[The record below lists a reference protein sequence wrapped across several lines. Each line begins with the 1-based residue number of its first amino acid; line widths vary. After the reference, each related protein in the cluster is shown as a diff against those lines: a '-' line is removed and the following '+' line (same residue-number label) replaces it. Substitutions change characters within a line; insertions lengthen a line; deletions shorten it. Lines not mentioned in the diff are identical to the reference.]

1 MTVLGIETAT
11 MVCGAALI
19 RDGRV
24 VADKWVEE
32 RFVHAERLF
41 GLIDDVLS
49 EGKCALRGLDALAVS
64 IGPGSFT
71 GLRIGLSAIKGLHL
85 ALGTP
90 VVAVPTLTALA
101 QRGIPHFA
109 GRQGHIVAALDA
121 RRDEVYSQLFS
132 VDGGR
137 MRETEAVH
145 ARTVRELVAALP
157 EGELLLTGDAR
168 QKVAST
174 LLGNTPG
181 VRESRE
187 RGGVV
192 LADASQARCSAAEVA
207 LMGELF
213 ARSRQF
219 ADPDTLEPQY
229 VREVFL
235 RSPH

>member
-19 RDGRV
+19 RNGRV
-24 VADKWVEE
+24 VADMWVEE
-32 RFVHAERLF
+32 RSVHAERLF

-71 GLRIGLSAIKGLHL
+71 GLRIGLSATKGLHL

-121 RRDEVYSQLFS
+121 RRDEVYCQLFS

-168 QKVAST
+168 QKVASA
-174 LLGNTPG
+174 LLGGGPG

-192 LADASQARCSAAEVA
+192 LADASHARCSAAEVA
-207 LMGELF
+207 LMGEHL
-213 ARSRQF
+213 ARCRQF

-229 VREVFL
+229 VKEVFL
-235 RSPH
+235 SSPH

>member
-1 MTVLGIETAT
+1 MTVLGIETTT
-11 MVCGAALI
+11 MVCGAALV

-24 VADKWVEE
+24 VADQWVEE
-32 RFVHAERLF
+32 RSVHAERLF

-49 EGKCALRGLDALAVS
+49 EGKCAPGGLDALAVS

-101 QRGIPHFA
+101 QRGVSHFA

-121 RRDEVYSQLFS
+121 RRDEVYCQIFA

-137 MRETEAVH
+137 MQETEEVQ
-145 ARTVRELVAALP
+145 ARTARDLVAALP
-157 EGELLLTGDAR
+157 GGELLLTGDAR

-174 LLGNTPG
+174 LLGDRPKA
-181 VRESRE
+181 RESRVQ
-187 RGGVV
+187 GGVV
-192 LADASQARCSAAEVA
+192 IAEASLARCSAAEVA
-207 LMGELF
+207 LMGEQL
-213 ARSRQF
+213 ARRRQF
-219 ADPDTLEPQY
+219 ADPGTLEPQY
-229 VREVFL
+229 VKEVFL
-235 RSPH
+235 SSPH